1 MMKPFTRA
9 ELDRALQGLSYRVA
23 EDEQLAPY
31 TTLRIGGPCPYMIFP
46 KDEEALA
53 RAAAFLRERSVPWR
67 VLGGGT
73 NLLVHDEGIEDVV
86 LNVRELEE
94 TLCARDT
101 RPEASAGWR
110 MSKLAHTFAEKNL
123 TGFEFAVGIPGSL
136 GGAVCMNAGAFG
148 RETKDVVESV
158 YTLGREGSPHWL
170 ERGECDFGY
179 RTSRFRRSRE
189 VVLRARFSLERGER
203 EAVLATMREHQ
214 ENRNRTQPVASQ
226 CAGCIFQNPPGDS
239 AGRIIDALGLKGRRV
254 GGASVSALHANYI
267 ISDGATAQDILSLVE
282 TIKCTVREKQGVV
295 LQEEIVVW

>member
-9 ELDRALQGLSYRVA
+9 ELDRAMQGLSYRVA

-53 RAAAFLRERSVPWR
+53 CAAAFLRERRAPWR

-94 TLCARDT
+94 TFRAKDT

-110 MSKLAHTFAEKNL
+110 MSKLAHALAEKNL

-136 GGAVCMNAGAFG
+136 GGAVCMNAGAFE

-158 YTLGREGSPHWL
+158 YALGQEGNLYWL
-170 ERGECDFGY
+170 EREKCEFGN
-179 RTSRFRRSRE
+179 RTSRFLRSGE
-189 VVLRARFSLERGER
+189 VVLRVRFSLERGER
-203 EAVLATMREHQ
+203 EAILAAMRKHQ
-214 ENRNRTQPVASQ
+214 QDRTRTQPVASQ
-226 CAGCIFQNPPGDS
+226 CAGCVFKNPPGDS
-239 AGRIIDALGLKGRRV
+239 AGRIIEALGLKGMRV
-254 GGASVSALHANYI
+254 GGASVSELHANYI
-267 ISDGATAQDILSLVE
+267 VSDMATAQDVLSLVD
-282 TIKCTVREKQGVV
+282 TIKRTALEKQGVT
-295 LQEEIVVW
+295 LQEEIIVW

>member
-9 ELDRALQGLSYRVA
+9 ELDRAMQGLSYRVA
-23 EDEQLAPY
+23 EDERLAPY

-53 RAAAFLRERSVPWR
+53 RAAAFLRERRAPWR

-73 NLLVHDEGIEDVV
+73 NLLVHDEGIKDVV

-94 TLCARDT
+94 TLCAKDT
-101 RPEASAGWR
+101 RPEAGAGWQ
-110 MSKLAHTFAEKNL
+110 MSKLARALAEKSFA
-123 TGFEFAVGIPGSL
+123 GFEFAVGIPGSL

-158 YTLGREGSPHWL
+158 YTLGREGSLHWL
-170 ERGECDFGY
+170 ERGECEFGY
-179 RTSRFRRSRE
+179 RTSRFRRSGE

-203 EAVLATMREHQ
+203 GAVLATMREYQ

-239 AGRIIDALGLKGRRV
+239 AGRIIDALGLKGMRV

-267 ISDGATAQDILSLVE
+267 VSDGATAQDVLSLVD
-282 TIKCTVREKQGVV
+282 TIKRTAQEKQGVA
-295 LQEEIVVW
+295 LQEEIVIW

>member
-1 MMKPFTRA
+1 
-9 ELDRALQGLSYRVA
+9 
-23 EDEQLAPY
+23 
-31 TTLRIGGPCPYMIFP
+31 
-46 KDEEALA
+46 
-53 RAAAFLRERSVPWR
+53 
-67 VLGGGT
+67 
-73 NLLVHDEGIEDVV
+73 
-86 LNVRELEE
+86 
-94 TLCARDT
+94 
-101 RPEASAGWR
+101 
-110 MSKLAHTFAEKNL
+110 
-123 TGFEFAVGIPGSL
+123 
-136 GGAVCMNAGAFG
+136 MNAGAFG